1 VAKNAEHLPSKG
13 HVLVCSTAK
22 RRLRTLSDHGSNAGS
37 DSVEGSLLDR
47 GIGFYY
53 TYEEIQES
61 DDLDGPLVTGN
72 LNWGHIIG
80 FSLGAIY
87 VAWPLDFIP
96 DFIPVIGH
104 IDDAAILS
112 FSTSLGGWL
121 WDLMD

>member
-1 VAKNAEHLPSKG
+1 VAKNAERLPSKG

-22 RRLRTLSDHGSNAGS
+22 QRLQTTSDHGSNAGS

-53 TYEEIQES
+53 TYEEMQES
-61 DDLDGPLVTGN
+61 GDLDGPLLLGN
-72 LNWGHIIG
+72 INPGHVIG
-80 FSLGAIY
+80 FTLGAIY

-96 DFIPVIGH
+96 DFIPVIGQL
-104 IDDAAILS
+104 DDAVILS
-112 FSTSLGGWL
+112 GSTNLGGWL